1 MKQFSR
7 TELLI
12 GKDGFEK
19 LQNSFVAVIGLGGV
33 GAIAAESLVR
43 TGVGKILLADFDK
56 ISESNINRQLMALHS
71 TVGQL
76 KTDALKKRF
85 GDINPNLE
93 IEIFSEFCS
102 DETYEKILHNVDFVV
117 DAIDSLSPKAD
128 LIEYLYKNKIPFI
141 SAMGAAN
148 RLDPSKIEICD
159 ISKTNTC
166 PLASRLRKYLR
177 KRDIYKGFDV
187 VYSFEKPL
195 KKFVEEDNS
204 MDRGRKRKTLGS
216 IMYLPAIVGLF
227 ASSYV
232 IRKIAELP

>member
-1 MKQFSR
+1 MSQFSR

-12 GKDGFEK
+12 EKEGLKK
-19 LQNSFVAVIGLGGV
+19 LQKSFVAVIGLGGV

-56 ISESNINRQLMALHS
+56 ISISNINRQIMALHS
-71 TVGQL
+71 TEGEL
-76 KTDALKKRF
+76 KTYALKKRF
-85 GDINPNLE
+85 WDINPNLE
-93 IEIFSEFCS
+93 IEIFSEFCTQ
-102 DETYEKILHNVDFVV
+102 ETYENILHNVDFVV

-128 LIEYLYKNKIPFI
+128 LIEYLYQNKIPFI

-177 KRDIYKGFDV
+177 KRGITKGFDV
-187 VYSFEKPL
+187 VYSYEKPM
-195 KKFVEEDNS
+195 KKFIEEDNS
-204 MDRGRKRKTLGS
+204 IDRGRKRKTLGS
-216 IMYLPAIVGLF
+216 VMYLPAIVGLF

-232 IRKIAELP
+232 IRKITELP